1 MRGSRCVY
9 FSARGISYGVEYNY
23 IVQLAHEASKNHKG
37 SILSRWVSIME
48 APMVGNSRQLQRY

>member
-9 FSARGISYGVEYNY
+9 FSVRGISYGVEYNY

-37 SILSRWVSIME
+37 SILSR
-48 APMVGNSRQLQRY
+48 